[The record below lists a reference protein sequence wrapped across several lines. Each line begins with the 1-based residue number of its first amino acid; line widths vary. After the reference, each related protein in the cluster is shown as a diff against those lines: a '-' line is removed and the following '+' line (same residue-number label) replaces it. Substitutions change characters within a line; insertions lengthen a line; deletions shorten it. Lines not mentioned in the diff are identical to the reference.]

1 MRSMKPDELVYNSAR
16 ERKRVREGGALSISL
31 SLMIIKAWRDEISLM
46 EDNIPAS
53 VSCYYSIFRVKGS
66 ARLKPKISLAY
77 YHPLPCY
84 YVAGRQA
91 TAEARIIDKGDT
103 MMERRTRKKGK
114 KKIQEK
120 GRRERM
126 ELYGEYGQKKR
137 VNVPF
142 GLPMGERGELIID
155 FSETMSFLRS
165 PFIAERLAPTDFPRS
180 VIGFIN
186 CPLIENSE

>member
-16 ERKRVREGGALSISL
+16 ERKRVRGGGALSISL

-103 MMERRTRKKGK
+103 MMERRTRKKRK
-114 KKIQEK
+114 KEDT
-120 GRRERM
+120 
-126 ELYGEYGQKKR
+126 
-137 VNVPF
+137 
-142 GLPMGERGELIID
+142 GEREERANGAVRRIWRKEKSKCSVRFTD
-155 FSETMSFLRS
+155 GGKRRAHYRFL
-165 PFIAERLAPTDFPRS
+165 
-180 VIGFIN
+180 
-186 CPLIENSE
+186 